1 MSNWAED
8 RIALMDV
15 MLRYAA
21 GVDER
26 DMVMYRSC
34 LHDDVEV
41 HGFGADG
48 VVYRGGDVWTDY
60 VVNALKYGG
69 NPPELRLGHDLM
81 ANEQRLAGE
90 IMSKARTYYGC
101 KGTVSKCL
109 GARGKASRNAW
120 RLARYIVFLVGKG
133 LSEKEVLKVVSL
145 RRKSA
150 KPKKRK
156 RIKVAGTPYLGPLNA
171 PVQIVEYA
179 DFRCGHCA
187 AVAPMLKQLL
197 AKYKGKVVLFF
208 KPYPLRQGAA
218 VRAAQASLAAHLQG
232 KFWPMHKRL
241 FDNPSMHDAAGLN
254 WGAIEQG
261 DQSGDTMHFDGR
273 NIRKAAQIREAR
285 NKAAAG

>member
-1 MSNWAED
+1 MKLALLLGAALVATASPAAAKIPWK
-8 RIALMDV
+8 RIK
-15 MLRYAA
+15 
-21 GVDER
+21 
-26 DMVMYRSC
+26 
-34 LHDDVEV
+34 
-41 HGFGADG
+41 GAS
-48 VVYRGGDVWTDY
+48 
-60 VVNALKYGG
+60 
-69 NPPELRLGHDLM
+69 DLM

-241 FDNPSMHDAAGLN
+241 FDNPSMHDAAGLTKL
-254 WGAIEQG
+254 A
-261 DQSGDTMHFDGR
+261 
-273 NIRKAAQIREAR
+273 KAAGLDVGKFQAAMQSRALLKIIDKNKREGLKLGITGTPTLYFNGKKYR
-285 NKAAAG
+285 LRKDLMHLQERIEEELEMLGKI